1 MSPAAGKK
9 ALFTLAYNS
18 ENSVDFIKMIP
29 IKFKGFPGGSRGK
42 EPSCQYRR
50 HKRLGF
56 DPWVRK
62 IPLEENMATKS
73 SNVAGRI
80 PWIEEP
86 GRLQSIG
93 SQRTGHN
100 RSNLTHIHT
109 HTTFKSIKFIQ

>member
-29 IKFKGFPGGSRGK
+29 ITFKGFPGGSRGK

-56 DPWVRK
+56 DPWVWK
-62 IPLEENMATKS
+62 IPLEENMATNS

-86 GRLQSIG
+86 GRLQSIVWKRG
-93 SQRTGHN
+93 RHD
-100 RSNLTHIHT
+100 
-109 HTTFKSIKFIQ
+109 